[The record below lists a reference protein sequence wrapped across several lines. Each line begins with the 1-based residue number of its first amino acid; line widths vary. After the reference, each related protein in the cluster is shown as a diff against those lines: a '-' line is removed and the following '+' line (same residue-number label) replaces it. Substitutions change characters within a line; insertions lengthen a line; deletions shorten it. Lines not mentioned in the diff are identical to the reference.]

1 MNPQGDISTLL
12 TMGTFLLWL
21 DTRVDANPLEWLILQ
36 ATLPPFYAG
45 IFSRTQVA

>member
-21 DTRVDANPLEWLILQ
+21 DIRVDSNRLKGLILQ
-36 ATLPPFYAG
+36 ATLPPFQQG
-45 IFSRTQVA
+45 FFREPK